1 MKLTPSFPC
10 SEPSMMPQN
19 PQQQAQAPQELR
31 HELASLASC
40 TLAPL
45 PSLAL
50 FVFGPLPTVLPAR
63 SSLFPHCRWPLA
75 FLSETFLESVCLFGL
90 VGSTATSHLPTIL
103 SLLPGLLPSLQSGPH
118 SSWGAISNANET
130 MLLLSSSLPWLPTT
144 PRMPSTLP
152 DPALR
157 APPALPLAGPT
168 SASLPQPDLTLPLCE
183 PVCAP
188 TKGQL
193 YPGALDPSIVSPPP
207 APGL

>member
-103 SLLPGLLPSLQSGPH
+103 VSFLVSSPVSSPALTAAGGPFQMLTRPCCFSLQAFHGFLPLPGCHPH
-118 SSWGAISNANET
+118 SLT
-130 MLLLSSSLPWLPTT
+130 Q
-144 PRMPSTLP
+144 PSGHHQP
-152 DPALR
+152 CHS
-157 APPALPLAGPT
+157 PALPPPRCP
-168 SASLPQPDLTLPLCE
+168 SLT
-183 PVCAP
+183 
-188 TKGQL
+188 
-193 YPGALDPSIVSPPP
+193 
-207 APGL
+207 